1 MFDSSLKR
9 IDLEIVKF
17 FSLFFLILY
26 GIDPN
31 TFSGGFIALD
41 IIFVLVGFYSTNL
54 ILKNYQNTSFNYL
67 IFSNATVKKVI
78 FLLIITIFISG
89 IISVKYQSGKEIN
102 FFFLNSFY
110 SFLFLSNFFF

>member
-54 ILKNYQNTSFNYL
+54 ILKNYQKIQDEISENLLPT
-67 IFSNATVKKVI
+67 KKSMLKQI
-78 FLLIITIFISG
+78 SDIID
-89 IISVKYQSGKEIN
+89 V
-102 FFFLNSFY
+102 
-110 SFLFLSNFFF
+110 

>member
-54 ILKNYQNTSFNYL
+54 ILKNYQNEYF
-67 IFSNATVKKVI
+67 A
-78 FLLIITIFISG
+78 
-89 IISVKYQSGKEIN
+89 
-102 FFFLNSFY
+102 
-110 SFLFLSNFFF
+110 